1 MGVGGARHRIC
12 RTQFTRSIHKDIEKN
27 ALPFLRD
34 EGIEVEIKE
43 ILMIH
48 TDFPI
53 LVPPFEA
60 CIYKIQYRED
70 LGNLKKGESGGAHL
84 SMSFISMIHEQLVAL
99 FYICHS
105 SP

>member
-1 MGVGGARHRIC
+1 MVEYRAEKGKIERNRRNREVFYFYKMNSGPVKKLRGGNTMGAIHRIC

-60 CIYKIQYRED
+60 CI
-70 LGNLKKGESGGAHL
+70 
-84 SMSFISMIHEQLVAL
+84 
-99 FYICHS
+99 
-105 SP
+105 